1 MSNSVVFETRML
13 SQEKYMQAPRAK
25 TNRTEPH
32 IPPQI
37 KELSEGYSTKN
48 IDLIYSR
55 IRKYS
60 ETLENKLLH
69 MYDYV

>member
-25 TNRTEPH
+25 RNRTEPP

-48 IDLIYSR
+48 IYLIYSR
-55 IRKYS
+55 IRRYS
-60 ETLENKLLH
+60 ETLENN